1 MNEPM
6 GKPFGL
12 TLEKREKAVLTG
24 VTDVERFDE
33 TEVVLHTPGG
43 RLTLTGTGL
52 HVSSLQL
59 EEGRLLVDGTID
71 SASYDS
77 GMPRSGGR
85 RGGFLRRAL
94 G

>member
-12 TLEKREKAVLTG
+12 TLEKREKAGLTG

-33 TEVVLHTPGG
+33 TEVVLHTHGG

>member
-33 TEVVLHTPGG
+33 TEVVLHTHGG

-77 GMPRSGGR
+77 GMPRSGSR

>member
-33 TEVVLHTPGG
+33 TEVVLHTHGG

-77 GMPRSGGR
+77 GLPRSGGR